1 MLTKD
6 QVKEK
11 LLSYWQTDELKFI
24 SEFHRPKNDNGTFK
38 QLPYGYFR
46 NFRIAEKDRSI
57 SYPPTNGMEYKRQ
70 LIFKQ
75 KLANGLVDGQYYLLE
90 LSPDEDS
97 KRNQNPFLLKVENV
111 YVIDEYKSPPE
122 FIRNWFFRKGENPE
136 DASTIA
142 SQLKLNELE

>member
-1 MLTKD
+1 MLTKE
-6 QVKEK
+6 QVNTK
-11 LLSYWQTDELKFI
+11 LLSYWQIDELKFI
-24 SEFHRPKNDNGTFK
+24 AEFHRPINDNGTFK

-57 SYPPTNGMEYKRQ
+57 SYPPTNGLEYKRQ

-75 KLANGLVDGQYYLLE
+75 KLANGLVDGQYYLVE

-111 YVIDEYKSPPE
+111 YVIDEYK
-122 FIRNWFFRKGENPE
+122 
-136 DASTIA
+136 
-142 SQLKLNELE
+142 